1 MRKILA
7 WLVVGLVSGVSLRA
21 WLVPV
26 VEPPRSVESAAS
38 RHGPGADAASED
50 SGLTSRI
57 AALEVS
63 GIEHATEHAELMTR
77 IEALEDEVRALT
89 NALAA
94 TSNPQTRSLVSAS
107 PDARV
112 SGLALRFWSGPPG
125 AASSADE
132 KAAVPLT
139 LVGVTAEPGQVLVYE
154 VTGSA
159 DGVIFG
165 TDVYTDDSS
174 IAVAA
179 VHSGALKP
187 NETGTI
193 MVSVVPG
200 RASYAG
206 SFRHGI
212 ESQGCA
218 EWSRS
223 YTLRRLQ

>member
-7 WLVVGLVSGVSLRA
+7 WLAVGLVSGVSIRA
-21 WLVPV
+21 WLVPA
-26 VEPPRSVESAAS
+26 VEPPRRFASVAS
-38 RHGPGADAASED
+38 QHGTGIEQASEM
-50 SGLTSRI
+50 SRLMGRV

-63 GIEHATEHAELMTR
+63 GSERGTEHAELMTR
-77 IEALEDEVRALT
+77 IAALEDEVRALRT
-89 NALAA
+89 LFA
-94 TSNPQTRSLVSAS
+94 TSNQQSRWFASAS
-107 PDARV
+107 DDAGA
-112 SGLALRFWSGPPG
+112 SGLALRFWTGPPG
-125 AASSADE
+125 AVVSIDE
-132 KAAVPLT
+132 KSAVPLT
-139 LVGVTAEPGQVLVYE
+139 LVGVEADPGQVLIYE

-174 IAVAA
+174 IAAAA

-200 RASYAG
+200 RPSYTG
-206 SFRHGI
+206 SSRHGI

>member
-1 MRKILA
+1 M
-7 WLVVGLVSGVSLRA
+7 LRGA
-21 WLVPV
+21 AFG
-26 VEPPRSVESAAS
+26 PP
-38 RHGPGADAASED
+38 P
-50 SGLTSRI
+50 
-57 AALEVS
+57 AALGLS
-63 GIEHATEHAELMTR
+63 MR
-77 IEALEDEVRALT
+77 NRWPQVRALT
-89 NALAA
+89 NVLPA
-94 TSNPQTRSLVSAS
+94 TSNQQSRSLASES

-112 SGLALRFWSGPPG
+112 SGLALRFWSGPTG
-125 AASSADE
+125 AVASTDEQSAM
-132 KAAVPLT
+132 PLT
-139 LVGVTAEPGQVLVYE
+139 LVGVEADPGQVLVYE

-179 VHSGALKP
+179 VHSGVLKR
-187 NETGTI
+187 NETGTV

-200 RASYAG
+200 RESYAG
-206 SFRHGI
+206 SSRYGI

>member
-1 MRKILA
+1 
-7 WLVVGLVSGVSLRA
+7 V
-21 WLVPV
+21 
-26 VEPPRSVESAAS
+26 
-38 RHGPGADAASED
+38 
-50 SGLTSRI
+50 
-57 AALEVS
+57 
-63 GIEHATEHAELMTR
+63 
-77 IEALEDEVRALT
+77 LEDEVRALA

-94 TSNPQTRSLVSAS
+94 ASHPRSPALVRAS
-107 PDARV
+107 PDAHV
-112 SGLALRFWSGPPG
+112 SALALRFWSGPPG
-125 AASSADE
+125 AVASTD
-132 KAAVPLT
+132 KKPAVPST
-139 LVGVTAEPGQVLVYE
+139 LVGVEAEPGQVLVYE

-206 SFRHGI
+206 SSRHGI
-212 ESQGCA
+212 ESQSCA